1 MPDSQP
7 LPPPAGTRRFL
18 PPESLTLAALLT
30 LAVGLGPLAT
40 DLYLPSLPSIGIAFG
55 RSVADIQL
63 TLSVYIAGFA
73 VSQLFSGPLSD
84 RFGRRP
90 VMLAGFAVFLAASVL
105 AAFAPSLEVLLAARF
120 LQALG
125 ACAGPVIGRAVVR
138 DIYGPARAAKVFS
151 YMATAWALAPAIGPI
166 IGGLLETL
174 FGWRA
179 NFWAL
184 AAVSLFLLVVM
195 GLRQPETN
203 HHPDPTATRP
213 RRILGNFATLV
224 GHRSYIG
231 HALMASFAYAG
242 IFAFISGSSFL
253 LIDVVGLSPAA
264 YGFAFAAV
272 VLGYMV
278 GTFTSGRIGHRL
290 GSERLLALGVLA
302 ACVAGA
308 LGIGLALGVTPSV
321 ASILIPMTLYLVGCG
336 LLLPNAMAGAL
347 RYYPRMAGAASS
359 LLGCLQMAIAALV
372 GIAVGHLHDGTA
384 VPMTGAIAAAALA
397 MLLSWLL
404 LARPGAAHDK
414 LHRALP
420 EH

>member
-1 MPDSQP
+1 M
-7 LPPPAGTRRFL
+7 
-18 PPESLTLAALLT
+18 
-30 LAVGLGPLAT
+30 GLGPLAT
-40 DLYLPSLPSIGIAFG
+40 DLYLPSLPAIGIAFG

-90 VMLAGFAVFLAASVL
+90 VMLAGFAIFLAASVL

-151 YMATAWALAPAIGPI
+151 YMATAWALAPAVGPI
-166 IGGLLETL
+166 IGGMLETFL
-174 FGWRA
+174 DWRA

-184 AAVSLFLLVVM
+184 ASVSLFLLVVM

-203 HHPDPTATRP
+203 HHRDPTATRP
-213 RRILGNFATLV
+213 LRIIGNFATLI

-253 LIDVVGLSPAA
+253 LIDTVGLSPAA

-278 GTFTSGRIGHRL
+278 GTFTSGRIGHRMGPERML
-290 GSERLLALGVLA
+290 GLGAITILAGGLVGLVVALAGEITVAAILL
-302 ACVAGA
+302 
-308 LGIGLALGVTPSV
+308 
-321 ASILIPMTLYLVGCG
+321 PMTLYLVGCG
-336 LLLPNAMAGAL
+336 FLMPNTMAGAL
-347 RYYPRMAGAASS
+347 RHYPRMAGAASS
-359 LLGCLQMAIAALV
+359 LLGCLQMSIAALV

-384 VPMTGAIAAAALA
+384 LPMLGMICAAAVAVA
-397 MLLSWLL
+397 LSWLL

-414 LHRALP
+414 LHRADP
-420 EH
+420 GH